1 MKDINGP
8 VLDLPSTLP
17 GPNKI
22 YNRSAFFYLIV
33 CVQQKPFGSLSESW
47 FNINTASLNAHGD
60 IICYGALCALPV

>member
-22 YNRSAFFYLIV
+22 YNRSAFFLFD
-33 CVQQKPFGSLSESW
+33 C
-47 FNINTASLNAHGD
+47 
-60 IICYGALCALPV
+60 LCAAKAIRFLIRELV